1 MTKLREREAMEA
13 EEARVDIRLTLD
25 LQRPFLLVSWQ
36 TRDFGKVASRV
47 MDRLI
52 EETAGIEVAEIKPQ
66 GFFSFGGVRFQNDL
80 VKVPEGIFRASEKK
94 NLLMLKSDEPEFE
107 HYQFLTTLL
116 EFAVSHYQVRKI
128 YTLNGTVSFTAHTL
142 PRRILT
148 VFNQPEL
155 KEELHGDGL
164 EALTWEGPPALSSY
178 LLWTARGKGIPAAS
192 LWLEVPFYL
201 AGGEDPQA
209 IKTALS
215 FLDRQFDLELN
226 LGSFDG
232 KIRDQSERLSQ
243 LRKENVDVDQ
253 WIHLLEAGEMLEE
266 EDQSK
271 LTKEVRDCL
280 SRGRG

>member
-1 MTKLREREAMEA
+1 MEA
-13 EEARVDIRLTLD
+13 KEARVDIRLTPD
-25 LQRPFLLVSWQ
+25 LQGPTLLVSWQ

-66 GFFSFGGVRFQNDL
+66 GFFSFGGVRFENDL
-80 VKVPEGIFRASEKK
+80 VKVPESIFRASAKR
-94 NLLMLKSDEPEFE
+94 NLLMLKSNEPEFE

-116 EFAVSHYQVRKI
+116 EVAVSHYRVRKI
-128 YTLNGTVSFTAHTL
+128 YTLNGTLSLTAHTL
-142 PRRILT
+142 PRKILA

-155 KEELHGDGL
+155 GEEVRAGGA

-201 AGGEDPQA
+201 ASGEDPQA

-215 FLDRQFDLELN
+215 FLDRKFDLGLDP
-226 LGSFDG
+226 GSFDG
-232 KIRDQSERLSQ
+232 EIRDQSERLSQ
-243 LRKENVDVDQ
+243 LRKENVDVDR
-253 WIHLLEAGEMLEE
+253 WIHLLETGETLEE
-266 EDQSK
+266 EDQFK